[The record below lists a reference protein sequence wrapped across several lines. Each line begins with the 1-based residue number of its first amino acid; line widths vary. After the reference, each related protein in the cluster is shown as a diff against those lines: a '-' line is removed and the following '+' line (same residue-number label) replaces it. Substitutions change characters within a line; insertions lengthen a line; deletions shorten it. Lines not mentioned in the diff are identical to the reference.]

1 MAGEFVQLSSA
12 LRCPHI
18 KDKPLLMGRP
28 SHPLRAR
35 AVHLM
40 RAGLATPGEIAAAIG
55 VDRGLV
61 IKWRQRADIHT
72 ADARLEHVRR
82 LMQREPRVVPVID
95 DPDAAP
101 Y

>member
-1 MAGEFVQLSSA
+1 
-12 LRCPHI
+12 
-18 KDKPLLMGRP
+18 MGRP
-28 SHPLRAR
+28 SHPMRAR

-40 RAGLATPGEIAAAIG
+40 RAGLATPGEIAAALG

-61 IKWRQRADIHT
+61 VKWRQRAGIHT
-72 ADARLEHVRR
+72 HAARVEHVRR
-82 LMQREPRVVPVID
+82 LMLRPQRVIPVID